1 MTTERISELFELLT
15 EATGETIYMTFWST
29 LIAYIFGILMGI
41 VLIVTNKD
49 GVHPNKYV
57 NTILGA
63 IVNFGRSV
71 PFIILLIAVVPL
83 TRFLVGTSL
92 GTKATVVPLV
102 VAASPY
108 IARLVE
114 SSLKEVDYGVIE
126 AAQSMGATTWQI
138 VWRVL
143 LPEARPSLIVGA
155 TIVVTTVISYS
166 AMAGT
171 VAGGGLG
178 SLAISLG
185 YYRYQTDVTVFTIII
200 LVLMVQIVQTIGD
213 ALSKKFDR
221 RIS

>member
-1 MTTERISELFELLT
+1 MTADRVTELFELLSQ
-15 EATGETIYMTFWST
+15 ATGETIYMTLWST
-29 LIAYIFGILMGI
+29 AIAYVFGILLGI
-41 VLIVTNKD
+41 ILIITDKK
-49 GVHPNKYV
+49 GIHPNKYINFV
-57 NTILGA
+57 LGA
-63 IVNFGRSV
+63 IVNFGRSI

-83 TRFLVGTSL
+83 TRLIVGTTL

-114 SSLKEVDYGVIE
+114 SSLKEVDPGVVE
-126 AAQSMGATTWQI
+126 AAQSMGATTFQI
-138 VWRVL
+138 VWKVL

-155 TIVVTTVISYS
+155 TIVLTTVISYS

-185 YYRYQTDVTVFTIII
+185 YYRYQTDVTVITIII
-200 LVLMVQIVQTIGD
+200 LVLLVQIIQTIGD
-213 ALSKKFDR
+213 TLSKKFDK